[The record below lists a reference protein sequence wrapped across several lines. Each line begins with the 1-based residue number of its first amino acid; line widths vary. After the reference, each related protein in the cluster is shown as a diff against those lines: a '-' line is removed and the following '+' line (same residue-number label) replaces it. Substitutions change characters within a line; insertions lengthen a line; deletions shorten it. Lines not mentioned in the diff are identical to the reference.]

1 MFRYNKIYDF
11 NTNRFVNV
19 NSQRGGRILNNY
31 LLRGGMLPEL
41 IGPAGVYGIS
51 SSFNPRPVVEAAAPQ
66 PAPAPVPASG
76 PARPRRNMFLDCIN
90 EDCSHLGPNYV
101 CGSGNVCVQLHTIPS
116 RSQPQPPP
124 PPPPESMAEIRGLPL
139 VGPGLLTGSP
149 YLERCNDVN
158 RTIYGDWRQRA
169 ELCRAQKPKGRCTF
183 YPSTKKGRCRQN
195 HAPAYGVEWL
205 LQQQDVTKGKAY

>member
-51 SSFNPRPVVEAAAPQ
+51 SPFNPRPVVEAAAPQ

-101 CGSGNVCVQLHTIPS
+101 CGSGNVCVQLH
-116 RSQPQPPP
+116 
-124 PPPPESMAEIRGLPL
+124 A
-139 VGPGLLTGSP
+139 
-149 YLERCNDVN
+149 
-158 RTIYGDWRQRA
+158 
-169 ELCRAQKPKGRCTF
+169 
-183 YPSTKKGRCRQN
+183 
-195 HAPAYGVEWL
+195 
-205 LQQQDVTKGKAY
+205 